1 MDFEDSLRRW
11 LDRHGVE
18 DKDSRGD
25 IPTPSKIEEA
35 ERLRRIS
42 PQASLDLHGM
52 RGAEAVPAIARFLAE
67 SARQGLEK
75 VLIIHG
81 KGIHSAENHVMTD
94 LVRRTLESEILAGS
108 FGKAEKRWGGS
119 GATWVVVRKRDYF
132 SR

>member
-1 MDFEDSLRRW
+1 MRRW
-11 LDRHGVE
+11 IDRHGVE
-18 DKDSRGD
+18 DKDSCPD
-25 IPTPSKIEEA
+25 ISAPSKIEEA
-35 ERLRRIS
+35 ERLRRIP

-52 RGAEAVPAIARFLAE
+52 RGTEAVPAIARFLAE

-81 KGIHSAENHVMTD
+81 KGIHSVENHVMTD
-94 LVRRTLESEILAGS
+94 LVRRTLESENLAGS